1 MRARS
6 ILFTAILAVIATAC
20 SEQPAP
26 DKGAVTPAAEG
37 AASSHSVPGQ
47 TPRATTCQHSTGG
60 QSHSFDAA
68 VVAQRL
74 CTGDCRDAG
83 PLQARSQEEAEWL
96 IRHQYP
102 SQAELERL
110 GSESL
115 DVLQQKASVGDSTA
129 AAVLGKR
136 IALEKN
142 FMDGQVMLRNQVLSG
157 NLYALYAISESYR
170 ESKVPNAVDGA
181 AYLRLAYIMG
191 DHKAATEIAKM
202 GLSSAELAAAD
213 RRASLL
219 YKGFAGD
226 QVPDPRPQG

>member
-1 MRARS
+1 MHARS

-47 TPRATTCQHSTGG
+47 TPRATTSQHSTGG

-102 SQAELERL
+102 SQVELERL
-110 GSESL
+110 RSESL
-115 DVLQQKASVGDSTA
+115 DVLQQKASVGDSAA

-142 FMDGQVMLRNQVLSG
+142 FMAGQVMLRNQVLSRIESAKRG
-157 NLYALYAISESYR
+157 RWCSIS
-170 ESKVPNAVDGA
+170 PF
-181 AYLRLAYIMG
+181 
-191 DHKAATEIAKM
+191 
-202 GLSSAELAAAD
+202 GLHH
-213 RRASLL
+213 
-219 YKGFAGD
+219 G
-226 QVPDPRPQG
+226 RPQSSDRDCEDGSQLCGAGGCRQESVFALQGIRRRPGA